1 MSKSALKFTAVG
13 LVIAMGTAHPSIA
26 EDLNHVQQ
34 LLSTKKCPGCD
45 LTGAGL
51 VLAKLPGADLSQANL
66 TGANLSQANLTGAN
80 LSGANLVGVSLS
92 GTNLLGANLRNANLV
107 GADLRG
113 AYLAGA
119 DLTGAKLDNA
129 DIRAAIALPN
139 TVGSAEEF
147 YRWGLE
153 AGQQKRFELSLDY
166 FDKAISRKP
175 DYAAAFVGRGMSRT
189 QMNDRAGAIADL
201 EKATALF
208 KAQGDTINADSTQKV
223 VQAMKEP
230 EKKPGG
236 GSNFGQ
242 ALVGIAG
249 TLLQIFLGF

>member
-1 MSKSALKFTAVG
+1 MLKSALKFTTIG
-13 LVIAMGTAHPSIA
+13 LVMAMGAAQPIRS
-26 EDLNHVQQ
+26 EDLNHIQQ

-66 TGANLSQANLTGAN
+66 AGANLSQANLTGAN
-80 LSGANLVGVSLS
+80 LSGANLVGVSFS

-119 DLTGAKLDNA
+119 DLTGARLDNA

-139 TVGSAEEF
+139 TVGTAEEF

-175 DYAAAFVGRGMSRT
+175 DYAEAFIGRGMSRT
-189 QMNDRAGAIADL
+189 QMSDKPGAIADM
-201 EKATALF
+201 EKAIALF
-208 KAQGDTINADSTQKV
+208 KAQGDTANAEATQKV

-230 EKKPGG
+230 EKKPGS

-249 TLLQIFLGF
+249 TLLQLFLGY